1 MDYGAG
7 SYRRYLD
14 GDEAA
19 FEEIVKEYFDS
30 LVWFLDSYV
39 HDLSAAEDIAIDAFT
54 DLVVHRHRY
63 NFKVTL
69 KTYLFMIGRSRALNY
84 VKRQGKLRFTDL
96 SEVENDIA
104 DTLPLEQAILMDE
117 DKKALYRAL
126 DSLSP
131 EQKEV
136 VILVYFQDLS
146 CQEAAGVLKKNVKQV
161 YNLLYRAK
169 EALRTVLLKEGVFQ
183 L

>member
-1 MDYGAG
+1 MDHGAS

-19 FEEIVKEYFDS
+19 FEEIVKEYFDN

-69 KTYLFMIGRSRALNY
+69 KTYLFMIGRSRALNH

-96 SEVENDIA
+96 SEVENVID
-104 DTLPLEQAILMDE
+104 DSLPLEQVILMDE
-117 DKKALYRAL
+117 EKKALYGAL
-126 DSLSP
+126 ETLSP

-136 VILVYFQDLS
+136 VILVYFQNLS
-146 CQEAAGVLKKNVKQV
+146 CQEAGKVLRKNVKQV

-169 EALRTVLLKEGVFQ
+169 EALRTVLQQEGVFQ

>member
-1 MDYGAG
+1 MDHGAS

-19 FEEIVKEYFDS
+19 FEEIVKEYFDN

-69 KTYLFMIGRSRALNY
+69 KTYLFMIARSRALNY
-84 VKRQGKLRFTDL
+84 VKRQGKFRFTDL
-96 SEVENDIA
+96 SEVESTVDDA
-104 DTLPLEQAILMDE
+104 LPLEQVILMDE
-117 DKKALYRAL
+117 EKKALYKAL
-126 DSLSP
+126 ETLSP

-146 CQEAAGVLKKNVKQV
+146 CQDAASVLKKNVKQV

-169 EALRTVLLKEGVFQ
+169 EALRTVLQQEGVFS

>member
-1 MDYGAG
+1 MDHGAS

-19 FEEIVKEYFDS
+19 FEEIVREYFDN

-84 VKRQGKLRFTDL
+84 VKRQSKIRFTELTDVVSTL
-96 SEVENDIA
+96 EDA
-104 DTLPLEQAILMDE
+104 LPLEQAVLMDE
-117 DKKALYRAL
+117 AKKSLYKALET
-126 DSLSP
+126 LSP

-136 VILVYFQDLS
+136 VILVYFQDL
-146 CQEAAGVLKKNVKQV
+146 
-161 YNLLYRAK
+161 
-169 EALRTVLLKEGVFQ
+169 
-183 L
+183 

>member
-1 MDYGAG
+1 MDYGAS

-19 FEEIVKEYFDS
+19 FEEIVREYFDS

-84 VKRQGKLRFTDL
+84 VKRRGKLRFTDL
-96 SEVENDIA
+96 SEAENAVD
-104 DTLPLEQAILMDE
+104 DGLPLEQAVLMDE
-117 DKKALYRAL
+117 EKKALYRAM
-126 DSLSP
+126 DALSP
-131 EQKEV
+131 EQKET

-169 EALRTVLLKEGVFQ
+169 EALRTVLQQEGV
-183 L
+183 

>member
-1 MDYGAG
+1 MDHGAS

-19 FEEIVKEYFDS
+19 FEEIVREYFDN

-84 VKRQGKLRFTDL
+84 VKRQSKIRVTELTDVVSTL
-96 SEVENDIA
+96 EDA
-104 DTLPLEQAILMDE
+104 LPLEQVILMDE
-117 DKKALYRAL
+117 AKKSLYKALET
-126 DSLSP
+126 LSP

-146 CQEAAGVLKKNVKQV
+146 CQDAASVLKKNVKQV

-169 EALRTVLLKEGVFQ
+169 EALRTVLQQEGVF
-183 L
+183 

>member
-1 MDYGAG
+1 MDHGAS

-39 HDLSAAEDIAIDAFT
+39 HDMAAAEDIAIDAFT

-69 KTYLFMIGRSRALNY
+69 KTYLFMIGRSRALNH

-96 SEVENDIA
+96 SEAENVID
-104 DTLPLEQAILMDE
+104 DSLPLEQVILMDE
-117 DKKALYRAL
+117 EKKALYGAL
-126 DSLSP
+126 DTLSR

-136 VILVYFQDLS
+136 VILVYFQNLS
-146 CQEAAGVLKKNVKQV
+146 CQEAGKVLRKNVKQV

-169 EALRTVLLKEGVFQ
+169 EALRTVLQQEGVF
-183 L
+183 